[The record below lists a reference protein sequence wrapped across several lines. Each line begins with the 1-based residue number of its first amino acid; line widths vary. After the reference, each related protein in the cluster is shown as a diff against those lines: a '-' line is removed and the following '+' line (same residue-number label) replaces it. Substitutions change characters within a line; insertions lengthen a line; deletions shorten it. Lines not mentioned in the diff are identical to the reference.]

1 MPNIIVGTAGH
12 IDHGKTSLVK
22 ALTGI
27 DADRLKEEKERGIT
41 IDIGFAN
48 LALDPATS
56 LGFIDVPG
64 HERFIKNMLAGVG
77 GIDVVML
84 VIAADESVMPQTR
97 EHLAICSLLRI
108 RQGLTVITKIDA
120 TDPELADLAEIEV
133 HEFLKGS
140 FLERAPVLRVSAQTG
155 EGIPALVDALAAL
168 ARSAPAKDAGR
179 IFRLPID
186 RAFTMKGFGTV
197 VAGTLIAGHVRRDD
211 EVELL
216 PQRQAARVRGVQVH
230 GTPVDEAQAG
240 QRTALNLQRVE
251 LGDVERGMVVA
262 PPGIFLPTSVFD
274 VHLELLAS
282 APGPVVRRK
291 RIRFHTGTAE
301 LIGYVVL
308 LGQDTL
314 LPGES
319 AFAQVL
325 LERPTFALPGDRFI
339 VRQYSPMAT
348 IGGGEILDARPRR
361 HRRSD
366 QAIVGRLEMFRQ
378 GSLEEQLASWIGE
391 AGVRTADLSGLVGR
405 LGIPQEAVRL
415 ALQSLSGAGRIRVL
429 IDQPMIVVDA
439 ATFTSGL
446 TAILEEVRRFHA
458 AEPLVKGIGREE
470 LRGRVLRGASPALFR
485 ALLEHLLETRQL
497 AVDQDVV
504 HAFERQVTLGGE
516 DARIRGLLADRFQS
530 LGLQAPSADEVIAG
544 LGVERETARKIVQLM
559 VEEQAL
565 VRISADT
572 IIDRKAL
579 QKLIDDVKALKPASP
594 RFGVREFKD
603 LTGLSR
609 KFALPLLE
617 YLDGQRVTRRLGDE
631 RIIL

>member
-1 MPNIIVGTAGH
+1 
-12 IDHGKTSLVK
+12 
-22 ALTGI
+22 
-27 DADRLKEEKERGIT
+27 
-41 IDIGFAN
+41 
-48 LALDPATS
+48 
-56 LGFIDVPG
+56 
-64 HERFIKNMLAGVG
+64 
-77 GIDVVML
+77 
-84 VIAADESVMPQTR
+84 
-97 EHLAICSLLRI
+97 
-108 RQGLTVITKIDA
+108 
-120 TDPELADLAEIEV
+120 
-133 HEFLKGS
+133 
-140 FLERAPVLRVSAQTG
+140 
-155 EGIPALVDALAAL
+155 
-168 ARSAPAKDAGR
+168 
-179 IFRLPID
+179 
-186 RAFTMKGFGTV
+186 
-197 VAGTLIAGHVRRDD
+197 
-211 EVELL
+211 
-216 PQRQAARVRGVQVH
+216 VRGVQVH
-230 GTPVDEAQAG
+230 GAPVDEAQAG

-251 LGDVERGMVVA
+251 LGEVERGMVVA
-262 PPGIFLPTSVFD
+262 PPGVFLPTSVFD

-282 APGPVVRRK
+282 APGAVVRRK

-361 HRRSD
+361 HRRSEP
-366 QAIVGRLEMFRQ
+366 AIVGRLEKFRH
-378 GSLEEQLASWIGE
+378 GSREEQLASWIEE
-391 AGVRTADLSGLVGR
+391 AGARTADLGDLVGR
-405 LGIPQEAVRL
+405 LGVPQEEVRL
-415 ALQSLSGAGRIRVL
+415 ALQSLSVAGRIRVL
-429 IDQPMIVVDA
+429 IDQPMTVVDA
-439 ATFTSGL
+439 ATFASGL

-470 LRGRVLRGASPALFR
+470 LRGHVLRGASPALFR

-504 HAFERQVTLGGE
+504 HAFERHVTLGGE

-544 LGVERETARKIVQLM
+544 LGVEREIARKIVQLM
-559 VEEQAL
+559 VKEQAL

-572 IIDRKAL
+572 MIDRNVL

-617 YLDGQRVTRRLGDE
+617 YLDGQRVTRRVGDE